1 MEIRQLETFVHVAQ
15 LQSFSRAAEVLGYS
29 QSAITVQIRLLEN
42 ELETRLFDRTGKR
55 VVLTPSGKEF
65 MEHASRILYD
75 VNKAKK
81 SMNDDAELKNPLHI
95 GTIES
100 LCTAKLPAVLSK
112 FREFHPKVNM
122 QVTIDTPE
130 QLIRMM
136 EHNGLDLIY
145 ILDTPRWDQN
155 WVKVMEKAEPVVFV
169 ASADSEFAGKT
180 LKMEDILEE
189 PFFLTEKNANYRQ
202 ALDQQLALKKQA
214 LSPVLEIS
222 DTAFI
227 IRMLEK
233 NHGLSFLP
241 YLAVERDIR
250 KGRILHPFPP
260 TKEKSPVSTVYR
272 RTNTDREF
280 CDGHVECIARTCIQ
294 KRGHSAFTG
303 RITI

>member
-55 VVLTPSGKEF
+55 VVLTSSGKEF
-65 MEHASRILYD
+65 LDHANRILYD
-75 VNKAKK
+75 INRARK
-81 SMNDDAELKNPLHI
+81 SMNDDTELKNPLHI

-100 LCTAKLPAVLSK
+100 LCTAKLPSVLTK
-112 FREFHPKVNM
+112 YRRLHPKVSL

-155 WVKVMEKAEPVVFV
+155 WIKVMAEPVVFV
-169 ASADSEFAGKT
+169 ASADSDFAGKT
-180 LKMEDILEE
+180 LKLNDILEE
-189 PFFLTEKNANYRQ
+189 PFFLTERNANYRQ

-250 KGRILHPFPP
+250 KGRIALL
-260 TKEKSPVSTVYR
+260 
-272 RTNTDREF
+272 
-280 CDGHVECIARTCIQ
+280 HVEDVEISMYRQIFYHKNKFKTREMEEFIRLA
-294 KRGHSAFTG
+294 AE
-303 RITI
+303 

>member
-1 MEIRQLETFVHVAQ
+1 MKSVNLPYYYINVTIQSRRRQSYFCAN
-15 LQSFSRAAEVLGYS
+15 SPK
-29 QSAITVQIRLLEN
+29 LLEFARQPHIFILRRK
-42 ELETRLFDRTGKR
+42 ESKWKR
-55 VVLTPSGKEF
+55 
-65 MEHASRILYD
+65 
-75 VNKAKK
+75 KK

-100 LCTAKLPAVLSK
+100 LCTAKLPSVLGK
-112 FREFHPKVNM
+112 FREFHPKVSL

-250 KGRILHPFPP
+250 KGRIALL
-260 TKEKSPVSTVYR
+260 
-272 RTNTDREF
+272 
-280 CDGHVECIARTCIQ
+280 HVEDVEISMYRQIFYHKNKFKTREMEEFIRLA
-294 KRGHSAFTG
+294 AE
-303 RITI
+303 

>member
-1 MEIRQLETFVHVAQ
+1 MKKFHSKREKIMEIRQLETFVHVAQ
-15 LQSFSRAAEVLGYS
+15 LQSFSRAAEVLGYT

-65 MEHASRILYD
+65 MGHASRILYD

-145 ILDTPRWDQN
+145 ILDTPRS
-155 WVKVMEKAEPVVFV
+155 AEPVVFV

-202 ALDQQLALKKQA
+202 ALEQQLALKKQA

-250 KGRILHPFPP
+250 KGRIALL
-260 TKEKSPVSTVYR
+260 
-272 RTNTDREF
+272 
-280 CDGHVECIARTCIQ
+280 HVEDVEISMYRQIFYHKNKFKTREMEEFIRLA
-294 KRGHSAFTG
+294 AE
-303 RITI
+303 

>member
-15 LQSFSRAAEVLGYS
+15 LQSFSRAAEVLGYT

-65 MEHASRILYD
+65 MGHASRILYD

-180 LKMEDILEE
+180 LKMENILEE
-189 PFFLTEKNANYRQ
+189 PFFSRK
-202 ALDQQLALKKQA
+202 
-214 LSPVLEIS
+214 
-222 DTAFI
+222 
-227 IRMLEK
+227 RM
-233 NHGLSFLP
+233 P
-241 YLAVERDIR
+241 I
-250 KGRILHPFPP
+250 
-260 TKEKSPVSTVYR
+260 
-272 RTNTDREF
+272 
-280 CDGHVECIARTCIQ
+280 IARPWISSWRLRSRPCHRYWRSAIPLLSSACW
-294 KRGHSAFTG
+294 KRTTDFPFFPIWLWSGISGKEELPFYMWKMWRYPCTG
-303 RITI
+303 RSFTIKISLRRERWRSLSVWRQSESQSL

>member
-15 LQSFSRAAEVLGYS
+15 LQSFSRAAEVLGYT
-29 QSAITVQIRLLEN
+29 QPAITVQIRLLEN

-65 MEHASRILYD
+65 MGHASRILYD

-145 ILDTPRWDQN
+145 ILDTPRWDLCRFG
-155 WVKVMEKAEPVVFV
+155 VCGKDAEDGEYPGRAFF
-169 ASADSEFAGKT
+169 SHGK
-180 LKMEDILEE
+180 EC
-189 PFFLTEKNANYRQ
+189 Q
-202 ALDQQLALKKQA
+202 
-214 LSPVLEIS
+214 LSP
-222 DTAFI
+222 
-227 IRMLEK
+227 
-233 NHGLSFLP
+233 GP
-241 YLAVERDIR
+241 
-250 KGRILHPFPP
+250 G
-260 TKEKSPVSTVYR
+260 
-272 RTNTDREF
+272 
-280 CDGHVECIARTCIQ
+280 
-294 KRGHSAFTG
+294 SAAG
-303 RITI
+303 A

>member
-55 VVLTPSGKEF
+55 VVLTSSGKEF
-65 MEHASRILYD
+65 LEHANRILYD
-75 VNKAKK
+75 INRARK

-100 LCTAKLPAVLSK
+100 LCTAKLPSVLSK
-112 FREFHPKVNM
+112 YRRLHPKVSL

-155 WVKVMEKAEPVVFV
+155 WIKVMEKAEPVVFV
-169 ASADSEFAGKT
+169 SSADSEYAGKT
-180 LKMEDILEE
+180 LKLNDILEE
-189 PFFLTEKNANYRQ
+189 PFFLTERNANYRQ
-202 ALDQQLALKKQA
+202 ALDQQLALRRQA

-227 IRMLEK
+227 ISMMEK

-250 KGRILHPFPP
+250 KGRIALL
-260 TKEKSPVSTVYR
+260 
-272 RTNTDREF
+272 
-280 CDGHVECIARTCIQ
+280 HVEDVEISMYRQIFYHKNKFKTREMEEFIRLA
-294 KRGHSAFTG
+294 AE
-303 RITI
+303 

>member
-1 MEIRQLETFVHVAQ
+1 
-15 LQSFSRAAEVLGYS
+15 
-29 QSAITVQIRLLEN
+29 
-42 ELETRLFDRTGKR
+42 
-55 VVLTPSGKEF
+55 
-65 MEHASRILYD
+65 
-75 VNKAKK
+75 
-81 SMNDDAELKNPLHI
+81 
-95 GTIES
+95 
-100 LCTAKLPAVLSK
+100 
-112 FREFHPKVNM
+112 
-122 QVTIDTPE
+122 
-130 QLIRMM
+130 MM

-233 NHGLSFLP
+233 NGCGAGYP
-241 YLAVERDIR
+241 ER
-250 KGRILHPFPP
+250 
-260 TKEKSPVSTVYR
+260 
-272 RTNTDREF
+272 TDRPF
-280 CDGHVECIARTCIQ
+280 TCGRRGDIHVPADLLP
-294 KRGHSAFTG
+294 
-303 RITI
+303 

>member
-1 MEIRQLETFVHVAQ
+1 
-15 LQSFSRAAEVLGYS
+15 
-29 QSAITVQIRLLEN
+29 
-42 ELETRLFDRTGKR
+42 
-55 VVLTPSGKEF
+55 
-65 MEHASRILYD
+65 
-75 VNKAKK
+75 
-81 SMNDDAELKNPLHI
+81 MNDDAELKNPLHI

-233 NHGLSFLP
+233 NHGLSSWTYKKADF
-241 YLAVERDIR
+241 
-250 KGRILHPFPP
+250 
-260 TKEKSPVSTVYR
+260 
-272 RTNTDREF
+272 
-280 CDGHVECIARTCIQ
+280 
-294 KRGHSAFTG
+294 HSAGGGYSF
-303 RITI
+303 

>member
-55 VVLTPSGKEF
+55 VVLTSSGKEF
-65 MEHASRILYD
+65 LDHANRILYD
-75 VNKAKK
+75 INRARK
-81 SMNDDAELKNPLHI
+81 SMNDDTELKNPLHI

-100 LCTAKLPAVLSK
+100 LCTAKLPSVLTK
-112 FREFHPKVNM
+112 YRRLHPKVSL

-155 WVKVMEKAEPVVFV
+155 WIKVMEKAEPVVFV
-169 ASADSEFAGKT
+169 ASADSDFAGKT
-180 LKMEDILEE
+180 LKLNDILEE
-189 PFFLTEKNANYRQ
+189 PFFLTERNANYRQ

-250 KGRILHPFPP
+250 
-260 TKEKSPVSTVYR
+260 
-272 RTNTDREF
+272 
-280 CDGHVECIARTCIQ
+280 
-294 KRGHSAFTG
+294 
-303 RITI
+303 